1 MSEKF
6 MGVYLDEDKINE
18 FHMLALK
25 ERKKLKVLHLEII
38 EDYIK
43 KHADGNPQYK
53 IDQFDDPNFVACPAV
68 FRDSRAW
75 NHYMKQ
81 ANPNEMENLKNQIIM
96 IDRTL
101 GKYL

>member
-1 MSEKF
+1 

-53 IDQFDDPNFVACPAV
+53 IDQFDDPNFVAIPAV

-75 NHYMKQ
+75 AYYMKQ
-81 ANPNEMENLKNQIIM
+81 ASPKDMENLKNQIIM
-96 IDRTL
+96 IDKNL
-101 GKYL
+101 GKFL